1 MDRTNLVTRMRGDSK
16 NVLGDI
22 GSLNDLLDVLQQNGV
37 SFSHGLDDSLD
48 TKKVEFLKQLLP
60 VDLADHPSMTKEDR
74 ADALK
79 QFPKFN
85 KLLPHALKKDLTHL
99 SSRLSR
105 LQKEQIE
112 MLYKSQLRS
121 RDLLR
126 VCVGNLYTLLD
137 PEVPVN
143 RQSRHF
149 NSWAE
154 ITALIIDDF
163 VWAIKQQQKLILARH
178 GFSDDSLAAG
188 TSIIPL
194 SMKTK
199 LKEVADFRRSLGL
212 PTQVTGTMASRFF
225 SFRGNSNRRGGSAE
239 ARPPP
244 GKGDM
249 RILLILVV
257 LPGESRVLF
266 QNGQIFIVHVLML
279 GCIVW
284 LLLLVLR
291 LAAVGAA
298 VRRDDHLSSGGSGST
313 PNPDASAPISSSS
326 VCYGRREAP
335 GFRYSG
341 GRGSKERGVL
351 SRICWGSAACGQGP
365 RTCVGAGREACGGTG
380 ERCVG
385 DQGFYIPHDIG
396 EKEKWQTTSVFGFAE
411 AQRGDSYKKFQMEGI
426 KHLRTMLRKGDYL
439 TSVDLK
445 DGYLHVPVAKESQ
458 RWLQFRCRGHYRFRC
473 LPFGLASAPRIFSKI
488 VRPVVGHCRARG
500 IRLMAYLDDLIIV
513 GATAEECRANKEYVV
528 ELLDVG
534 LGHQC
539 GEVSFSPL
547 HDHRL
552 SRLYGGHRVDAVV
565 GYQRETEKLPWIL
578 HWQGLYNREREQ
590 CGSARWRQY
599 WASYSL
605 YLRRSL
611 TQRCICKG

>member
-1 MDRTNLVTRMRGDSK
+1 MKDDSTDLARWEQMWRKTVHRELLLKLCQTIFKKRKPKVNSLNRALTALREKDCWPVDEVAAWVAAGGHKNDITFDVSVMQVPPTARLAEFKLDDTKSDTTVSQSFTNSSSSSSSSGSTLAPSSLSLDETRVLGRKSKLGSILSPASMNTSSSEDSDGSDKPGHPRMRGDSK

-74 ADALK
+74 TDALK

-212 PTQVTGTMASRFF
+212 PTQITGTMASRFF
-225 SFRGNSNRRGGSAE
+225 SFRGNSNRRGGFRRGPA
-239 ARPPP
+239 P
-244 GKGDM
+244 
-249 RILLILVV
+249 
-257 LPGESRVLF
+257 SRE
-266 QNGQIFIVHVLML
+266 GRYADTAH
-279 GCIVW
+279 
-284 LLLLVLR
+284 
-291 LAAVGAA
+291 
-298 VRRDDHLSSGGSGST
+298 SGSFT
-313 PNPDASAPISSSS
+313 RGKSRSFAERSTFYRPRTYAGVSSLASTTSSST
-326 VCYGRREAP
+326 
-335 GFRYSG
+335 
-341 GRGSKERGVL
+341 GRGG
-351 SRICWGSAACGQGP
+351 GGGQT
-365 RTCVGAGREACGGTG
+365 R
-380 ERCVG
+380 
-385 DQGFYIPHDIG
+385 
-396 EKEKWQTTSVFGFAE
+396 
-411 AQRGDSYKKFQMEGI
+411 
-426 KHLRTMLRKGDYL
+426 
-439 TSVDLK
+439 
-445 DGYLHVPVAKESQ
+445 
-458 RWLQFRCRGHYRFRC
+458 
-473 LPFGLASAPRIFSKI
+473 
-488 VRPVVGHCRARG
+488 
-500 IRLMAYLDDLIIV
+500 
-513 GATAEECRANKEYVV
+513 
-528 ELLDVG
+528 
-534 LGHQC
+534 
-539 GEVSFSPL
+539 
-547 HDHRL
+547 
-552 SRLYGGHRVDAVV
+552 
-565 GYQRETEKLPWIL
+565 
-578 HWQGLYNREREQ
+578 
-590 CGSARWRQY
+590 
-599 WASYSL
+599 
-605 YLRRSL
+605 
-611 TQRCICKG
+611 